1 MGKRTRAL
9 FVGNSFTARND
20 LPGLLAQ
27 TVESSGKGD
36 LEWELISAGG
46 ASLRQ
51 HLNKGEALQ
60 RLNDAP
66 WDFVALQEQ
75 STLPVK
81 NAARMADNVR
91 DFDKIIG
98 KTGART
104 VLYMTWARQ
113 NAPESQD
120 AIAEAYSSIGE
131 ELGSL
136 VVPAGLAWQQS
147 LQEHPGIVLH
157 DKDKSHP
164 SLAGTYLAACVFYVT
179 LFKGDSKTIPD
190 IDIGLDS
197 ADVALLKQVAL
208 GALRDT
214 ASSSAGSA

>member
-9 FVGNSFTARND
+9 FVGNSFTARNN

-27 TVESSGKGD
+27 MVEAAGKGD

-81 NAARMADNVR
+81 NAARMADNIR
-91 DFDKIIG
+91 DFDKINV

-113 NAPESQD
+113 NAPESQE
-120 AIAEAYSSIGE
+120 AISAAYSSIGDE
-131 ELGSL
+131 VGAL

-147 LQEHPGIVLH
+147 LQEHPSIVLH
-157 DKDKSHP
+157 DKDGSHP
-164 SLAGTYLAACVFYVT
+164 SLAGSYLAACVFYVS
-179 LFKGDSKTIPD
+179 LFEGDSKRIPK
-190 IDIGLDS
+190 IDIGLD
-197 ADVALLKQVAL
+197 AAVVALLNQVAL
-208 GALRDT
+208 EVVRDT
-214 ASSSAGSA
+214 A

>member
-27 TVESSGKGD
+27 MVESAGKGD

-120 AIAEAYSSIGE
+120 AISAAYSSIGE

-136 VVPAGLAWQQS
+136 VVPAGLAWQIC
-147 LQEHPGIVLH
+147 LADHPHVVLH

-164 SLAGTYLAACVFYVT
+164 SLAGSYLAACVFYVT
-179 LFKGDSKTIPD
+179 LFKSDSRTIPD
-190 IDIGLDS
+190 IDIGLDA
-197 ADVALLKQVAL
+197 ADVALLKQVGL

-214 ASSSAGSA
+214 V

>member
-9 FVGNSFTARND
+9 FVGNSFTARNN

-27 TVESSGKGD
+27 MVESAGKGD

-66 WDFVALQEQ
+66 WDFVVLQEQ

-81 NAARMADNVR
+81 NATRLADNVR
-91 DFDKIIG
+91 DFDKIIA

-113 NAPESQD
+113 NAPESLD
-120 AIAEAYSSIGE
+120 AISAAYSSIGK

-136 VVPAGLAWQQS
+136 VVPG
-147 LQEHPGIVLH
+147 
-157 DKDKSHP
+157 
-164 SLAGTYLAACVFYVT
+164 
-179 LFKGDSKTIPD
+179 
-190 IDIGLDS
+190 
-197 ADVALLKQVAL
+197 
-208 GALRDT
+208 
-214 ASSSAGSA
+214 GSAWRNIRTSSCTTRTRAIPVWRGAIWLPVCST